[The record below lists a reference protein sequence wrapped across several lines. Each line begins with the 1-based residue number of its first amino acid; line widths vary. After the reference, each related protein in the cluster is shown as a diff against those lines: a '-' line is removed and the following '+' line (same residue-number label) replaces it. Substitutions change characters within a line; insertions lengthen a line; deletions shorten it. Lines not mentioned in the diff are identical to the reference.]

1 MWQTPVGVGLGLR
14 FGFSSFTTY
23 SLMTFL
29 PQMVPDAQLG
39 ATLLG
44 WWSILGLALNIIG
57 PWVVARASNC
67 YPILLTASLIFLVG
81 NAGLCLAP
89 MAAPWLWT
97 TLPGLGPLTCPMA
110 LTLINI
116 RARTTAGAAALNS
129 FGQGLAYTVACMG
142 PLLTGFLLDATG
154 TFTLVLGIFTVA
166 AAIVL
171 GGGFFVTR
179 QVYVE
184 DQTGT

>member
-1 MWQTPVGVGLGLR
+1 
-14 FGFSSFTTY
+14 
-23 SLMTFL
+23 
-29 PQMVPDAQLG
+29 
-39 ATLLG
+39 
-44 WWSILGLALNIIG
+44 
-57 PWVVARASNC
+57 
-67 YPILLTASLIFLVG
+67 
-81 NAGLCLAP
+81 
-89 MAAPWLWT
+89 
-97 TLPGLGPLTCPMA
+97 MA

-116 RARTTAGAAALNS
+116 RARTTAGAAALSS

-142 PLLTGFLLDATG
+142 PLLTGFILDAIG
-154 TFTLVLGIFTVA
+154 PFTLALGIFTVA